1 MGGSGWALEVEASEL
16 RGLFEEHEPV
26 AGKLSAVNARTP
38 LVQSGLPTDTLR
50 LVVGI
55 SVEVFPCQMRLTGG
69 CLPNA
74 FWLTFFFTHNERQK
88 NIIVF
93 HRLCEVITSPPT

>member
-1 MGGSGWALEVEASEL
+1 MEVEAAEL

-50 LVVGI
+50 LVYRFI
-55 SVEVFPCQMRLTGG
+55 CYVFLRVFGS
-69 CLPNA
+69 
-74 FWLTFFFTHNERQK
+74 H
-88 NIIVF
+88 IVF
-93 HRLCEVITSPPT
+93 KAI

>member
-1 MGGSGWALEVEASEL
+1 MLGAFIINARSSPTNGHGQDANPFGDDEIGRGGSSGWALEVEAAEL

-50 LVVGI
+50 
-55 SVEVFPCQMRLTGG
+55 
-69 CLPNA
+69 
-74 FWLTFFFTHNERQK
+74 
-88 NIIVF
+88 
-93 HRLCEVITSPPT
+93 